1 MTQQEKDD
9 LEMMNNLDKV
19 ADNRSS
25 ILKGGIQPRN
35 TNRIDRRGNS
45 ITTHQKGYR
54 ISFKDNITNDKAQ
67 LADVIFVESYKKFN
81 YDNTHTGQQ
90 GCCLI
95 M

>member
-9 LEMMNNLDKV
+9 LDMMNNLDRV

-45 ITTHQKGYR
+45 ITNH
-54 ISFKDNITNDKAQ
+54 
-67 LADVIFVESYKKFN
+67 
-81 YDNTHTGQQ
+81 
-90 GCCLI
+90 
-95 M
+95 